1 MKIALRFGL
10 AVAGTLLGACGAIAP
25 DSLFLAED
33 DAGSIAVD
41 VDAGPSN
48 QRDAAK
54 PPRDASK
61 SVDARETEG
70 STSVACEDSQN
81 GGFAPDTNCSGTSLA
96 WAYTPQRDLDVREL
110 ELHATGGVARI
121 FDSAANGRP
130 GKLLFEGNLPTS
142 PTPQFLGAIVNP
154 PLHLTAGH
162 KYFIGKSE
170 GICSIASG
178 GEEQEYYAGYNGSWD
193 GPWKSHHF
201 TARLYGTC
209 D

>member
-1 MKIALRFGL
+1 MRIALRFGL
-10 AVAGTLLGACGAIAP
+10 AVTGTLLGACGAIAP
-25 DSLFLAED
+25 DSLFLTD
-33 DAGSIAVD
+33 GDGGSIAVD
-41 VDAGPSN
+41 ADGGPSN

-54 PPRDASK
+54 PVRDASK
-61 SVDARETEG
+61 PVDARATEA
-70 STSVACEDSQN
+70 STGVACEDFQN

-96 WAYTPQRDLDVREL
+96 WAYTPQHDLDVSEL

-121 FDSAANGRP
+121 FDSATTGRP

-142 PTPQFLGAIVNP
+142 STPQFLGAALNP
-154 PLHLTAGH
+154 PLHLTGGH

-170 GICSIASG
+170 GMCSIATG
-178 GEEQEYYAGYNGSWD
+178 GEEQEYWAGYNGAWD

-201 TARLYGTC
+201 TARLRGTC